1 MNTPLAVSLLPPLQ
15 MLLAAVF
22 IVLPL
27 TWLGASLFCRKG
39 DDYRQARARKLS
51 LVGGIG
57 ALLSAMGAILYLS
70 SFGPATFHAPGL
82 LADIFSVRIDAVSVA
97 MATLVSFVGL
107 VVLRFSHSYLMGD
120 ARQADF
126 LRYLMQT
133 LAAVTLVAIAGN
145 VILLV
150 AGWISMSL
158 SLHRLLVFYSDR
170 PRAQLAARKK
180 FIIARGSDLA
190 LGVAVAL
197 MIKATGSTDIATIT
211 GLAQNGAESFPA
223 APALLLVLAALL
235 KSAQFPTHGWIAEV
249 MEAPTPVSALLH
261 AGIVN
266 AGGFLIIR
274 FADVIAASGVAL
286 YALLL
291 VGGVTAL
298 FGSLV
303 MMTQRSVKG
312 ALAYSTVAQ
321 MGFMLLQCGL
331 GAFSSAMLHIVAHS
345 LYKAHA
351 FLSSGSVV
359 DVARGNG
366 FVEKASPVRP
376 GLILLSLLIAGG
388 IFAIWSSVV
397 GITIATKPAIVG
409 LGAILVF
416 GAMHLVIQSSRD
428 QRSALVLLRA
438 SSTAAVVAGL
448 YFTLQAVAVLIFE
461 GSVPTA
467 GSLDTVQFALMML
480 MLITFASVTVLQW
493 YLPSARSNARW
504 QAFYVHLSNGFYV
517 NQIFNQLIV
526 MPRAS
531 GEANR

>member
-1 MNTPLAVSLLPPLQ
+1 MNPSLATPLAAPLP
-15 MLLAAVF
+15 MLLAAMFVGVP
-22 IVLPL
+22 I
-27 TWLGASLFCRKG
+27 TWLLTALFCQKG
-39 DDYRQARARKLS
+39 SDYRQARARSLS
-51 LVGGIG
+51 LAGGI
-57 ALLSAMGAILYLS
+57 AAMIFSLGAILLLS
-70 SFGPATFHAPGL
+70 LYGPTTVYAPGIL
-82 LADIFSVRIDAVSVA
+82 GDVFSVRIDAVSVA
-97 MATLVSFVGL
+97 MTTLVSFVGL

-133 LAAVTLVAIAGN
+133 LAAVSVVVMAGN
-145 VILLV
+145 VVLLV
-150 AGWISMSL
+150 AGWVFMSL
-158 SLHRLLVFYSDR
+158 SLHRLLVFYPDR

-190 LGVAVAL
+190 LALAVGLMVA
-197 MIKATGSTDIATIT
+197 ATGSTDITAIASA
-211 GLAQNGAESFPA
+211 AQNSADTFSA

-274 FADVIAASGVAL
+274 FADVIASSGVAL

-331 GAFSSAMLHIVAHS
+331 GAFSSAMLHIIAHS

-359 DVARGNG
+359 DIARGNG
-366 FVEKASPVRP
+366 FPAKAAPVRP
-376 GLILLSLLIAGG
+376 ALILLSLFIAGG
-388 IFAIWSSVV
+388 IFAVWSSVV

-416 GAMHLVIQSSRD
+416 GAMHLVIQSSRG
-428 QRSALVLLRA
+428 QGSALVLFRA

-448 YFTLQAVAVLIFE
+448 YFTLQTLALLVFE
-461 GSVPTA
+461 GSVPEA
-467 GSLDTVQFALMML
+467 GKLDALQFALMML
-480 MLITFASVTVLQW
+480 MLGTFGAVTVLQW

-504 QAFYVHLSNGFYV
+504 QAFWVHLSNGFYV
-517 NQIFNQLIV
+517 NQLFNQFIAL
-526 MPRAS
+526 PRVN